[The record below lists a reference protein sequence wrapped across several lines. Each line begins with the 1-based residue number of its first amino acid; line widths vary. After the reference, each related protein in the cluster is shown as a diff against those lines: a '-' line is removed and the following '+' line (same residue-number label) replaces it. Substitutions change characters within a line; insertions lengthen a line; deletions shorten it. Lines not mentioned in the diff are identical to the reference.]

1 MKNQGRS
8 SNAMR
13 LVVLAFTAILVTAT
27 ATAGQATTT
36 PAGDGKASSQA
47 TGTTGGKG
55 NNDDPSSSNPV
66 SLDKVRTGLENTPP
80 EPAIR
85 GLSEE
90 AVHFQVQVQER
101 QKIVDLLSTLDFK
114 NGPKGA
120 IYPGGRTQY
129 DIDRLV
135 NDPIEHPLAQP
146 YAAFS
151 TSELITIAV
160 ENLTGKYLGGR
171 IVDAVSSAERA
182 RAERAAREDVA
193 RSMAEFCAGQPNQGA
208 GLQSCAL
215 TASDR

>member
-1 MKNQGRS
+1 
-8 SNAMR
+8 MR
-13 LVVLAFTAILVTAT
+13 LVVLVFTAILVAAT
-27 ATAGQATTT
+27 ATAGQATPTSS
-36 PAGDGKASSQA
+36 GDEKASSQT
-47 TGTTGGKG
+47 TGTTGGNGKT
-55 NNDDPSSSNPV
+55 DDPSSGNPI

-80 EPAIR
+80 DTAIR
-85 GLSEE
+85 GLSDE
-90 AVHFQVQVQER
+90 AVHFQVEVQER

-135 NDPIEHPLAQP
+135 NDPVEHPLAQP

-160 ENLTGKYLGGR
+160 ENLTAKYLGGR
-171 IVDAVSSAERA
+171 IVDAAASADRA
-182 RAERAAREDVA
+182 RAERAAREDVGKA
-193 RSMAEFCAGQPNQGA
+193 MANFCASQPNQGA
-208 GLQSCAL
+208 GLQSCTL